1 MSYALDNKLKQQTQK
16 TPLFQ
21 EIEEAFLHSNDIST
35 MYNKVWRDSSSLIL
49 VFRNALYSGH
59 PKTEF
64 TARKTSLGNY
74 PKTFD
79 YSLLMLKRSSKS
91 KFMPNAYVFPGGVT
105 DKHDFNVNW
114 RDLIDACKDKSR
126 STDNLILNGVSRP
139 IMIQENTNNSFL
151 DRDIA
156 FRIGAIRETFEEAGI
171 LLYKSC
177 GSKINLCL
185 DTLSEWREKVC
196 QNPEEFYKMCKHF
209 NICPDVWSL

>member
-1 MSYALDNKLKQQTQK
+1 
-16 TPLFQ
+16 
-21 EIEEAFLHSNDIST
+21 
-35 MYNKVWRDSSSLIL
+35 
-49 VFRNALYSGH
+49 
-59 PKTEF
+59 
-64 TARKTSLGNY
+64 
-74 PKTFD
+74 
-79 YSLLMLKRSSKS
+79 
-91 KFMPNAYVFPGGVT
+91 MPNAYVFPGGVT

-126 STDNLILNGVSRP
+126 STDNLILNGESRP

-185 DTLSEWREKVC
+185 DALSEWREKVC